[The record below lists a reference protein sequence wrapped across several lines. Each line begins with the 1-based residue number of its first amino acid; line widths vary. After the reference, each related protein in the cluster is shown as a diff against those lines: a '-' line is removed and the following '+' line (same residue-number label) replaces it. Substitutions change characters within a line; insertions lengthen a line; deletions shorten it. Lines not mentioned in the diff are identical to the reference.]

1 MVMDMATNRIH
12 KQVVTYLESLEKK
25 TKQMKFFKE
34 LKKSVEVGANGT
46 QKYVIKKGINKGK
59 IV

>member
-25 TKQMKFFKE
+25 TKQMKF
-34 LKKSVEVGANGT
+34 LKN
-46 QKYVIKKGINKGK
+46 
-59 IV
+59 